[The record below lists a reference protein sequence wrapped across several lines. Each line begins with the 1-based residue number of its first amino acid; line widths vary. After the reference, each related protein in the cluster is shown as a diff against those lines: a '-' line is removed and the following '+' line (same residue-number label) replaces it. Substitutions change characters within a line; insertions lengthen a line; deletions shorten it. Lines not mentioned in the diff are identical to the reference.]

1 MESRRDNDT
10 PVAEVGV
17 TVAGCSEADARA
29 VLTLLESLFPQN
41 PGTDRA
47 TEGGHG
53 ATVWVTTLDAAE
65 PARDRPA
72 AVALSDT
79 VGLTL
84 QGGPRAVERVRVAL
98 AGHFAVEEAG
108 SVSGDQE
115 QEIGLR
121 LRSA

>member
-1 MESRRDNDT
+1 MESRDKDT

-17 TVAGCSEADARA
+17 TVTGCSEADARA
-29 VLTLLESLFPQN
+29 VLALLETLFPRN
-41 PGTDRA
+41 PGTDRPA
-47 TEGGHG
+47 EAGHG
-53 ATVWVTTLDAAE
+53 ATVWVTTLDAAV
-65 PARDRPA
+65 PTRDRPA
-72 AVALSDT
+72 PVTLADT